1 MLQESVPD
9 LEKVLSIG
17 SIIGE
22 GTFSTVYK
30 GKLLPEYQ
38 VPGKNFDLAIK
49 CITPVVEPQMLEN
62 ELKCLTLLNGE
73 HNVIKLL
80 FATRHY
86 GRLCLVMPFY
96 DYEKFNRLVRRFNA
110 KSLKEYMRQLLIAV
124 NHIHQHQIIHRD
136 IKPNNFLYSSRTKH
150 CALVDFGLAQTVD
163 QCNASVKQKTD
174 PEMRLP
180 LEDLTIM
187 NVNDCNSNSRL
198 SLCDKP
204 KKRKS
209 QELIN
214 AKRCNCYGHARVC
227 RECIGTPAMVA
238 SRSGTAGYR
247 PPEVLL
253 KCQEQTTAVDMWA
266 CGIIL
271 LSILSGRSNF
281 FNAPDDLKNLMQ
293 LISLFGKEAVCQAA
307 TALGKN
313 LIVDLQSKEK
323 PASLKVNLYS
333 SKSKNTK
340 QKQVRYFPG
349 PSTYTVNWLTCSN
362 RISVCHL
369 TMVA

>member
-1 MLQESVPD
+1 M
-9 LEKVLSIG
+9 
-17 SIIGE
+17 
-22 GTFSTVYK
+22 
-30 GKLLPEYQ
+30 
-38 VPGKNFDLAIK
+38 
-49 CITPVVEPQMLEN
+49 
-62 ELKCLTLLNGE
+62 
-73 HNVIKLL
+73 
-80 FATRHY
+80 
-86 GRLCLVMPFY
+86 
-96 DYEKFNRLVRRFNA
+96 
-110 KSLKEYMRQLLIAV
+110 
-124 NHIHQHQIIHRD
+124 
-136 IKPNNFLYSSRTKH
+136 
-150 CALVDFGLAQTVD
+150 
-163 QCNASVKQKTD
+163 
-174 PEMRLP
+174 
-180 LEDLTIM
+180 
-187 NVNDCNSNSRL
+187 
-198 SLCDKP
+198 
-204 KKRKS
+204 
-209 QELIN
+209 
-214 AKRCNCYGHARVC
+214 
-227 RECIGTPAMVA
+227 
-238 SRSGTAGYR
+238 
-247 PPEVLL
+247 LL